1 LKAVKSL
8 LKHLSLNRIFLRPI
22 WVTVLVLFSVQI
34 VSASL
39 SLTQCHEQALH
50 EHSSAEKTAM
60 HDCGS
65 HESSDKDEHCND
77 FGFCLFGHCH
87 VNHCMVVLQHSG
99 VNSFALN
106 PESLLGLGTENKLVS
121 LLDLDKPWQPPRA

>member
-1 LKAVKSL
+1 MNL
-8 LKHLSLNRIFLRPI
+8 LKRFSFSKILLRPI
-22 WVTVLVLFSVQI
+22 WVMVLVLFSVQI

-39 SLTQCHEQALH
+39 ALTQCHDQALH
-50 EHSSAEKTAM
+50 QHSSSEKNAM

-65 HESSDKDEHCND
+65 SDSSDKDEHCND

-87 VNHCMVVLQHSG
+87 VNHCTVVLQDSN
-99 VNSFALN
+99 VNSFAVI
-106 PESLLGLGTENKLVS
+106 PENLLGLGTENKLVS